1 MRDDPIISS
10 LERTGLPP
18 RNDGRV
24 PRCPCCGEECE
35 TLYRNPEG
43 DVVGCENCLTAYD
56 AWEALGDD

>member
-1 MRDDPIISS
+1 MANPIIES

-18 RNDGRV
+18 WNDGRV
-24 PRCPCCGEECE
+24 PRCPCCGEETD

-43 DVVGCENCLTAYD
+43 DVVGCGECLTAYD